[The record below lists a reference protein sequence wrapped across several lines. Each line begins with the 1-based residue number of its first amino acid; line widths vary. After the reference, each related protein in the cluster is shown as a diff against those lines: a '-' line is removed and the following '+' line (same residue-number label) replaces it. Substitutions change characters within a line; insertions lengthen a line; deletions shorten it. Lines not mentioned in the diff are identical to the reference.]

1 MSEKKLY
8 RVSVEFDFYA
18 YAEDDYE
25 ARELAQD
32 AVDGMIAS
40 DCAIAIEVKAGEP
53 TLHDWSPYD
62 LVYHNGGE
70 DIELGEV
77 LDGPARSR

>member
-32 AVDGMIAS
+32 AVDDMIAS
-40 DCAIAIEVKAGEP
+40 DCAIAIEVKAGDP
-53 TLHDWSPYD
+53 ISHDWTRD
-62 LVYHNGGE
+62 CLVYHNEGG

-77 LDGPARSR
+77 LDGLVGSR